1 MGGSGEGTVISAGT
15 DDQSD
20 GQVGRGGSSLPLP
33 PSALAHPIGQRVR
46 RVGSAP
52 ARAPATARPAS
63 RGGGAGIAARRRFA
77 RRRTGEGC
85 GGREGSRFVWVV
97 GGARTAR
104 EMAAPSAGPRSA
116 LQQKGLMTSD
126 RGRR

>member
-1 MGGSGEGTVISAGT
+1 MISAGT

-77 RRRTGEGC
+77 RRRTWEGC
-85 GGREGSRFVWVV
+85 GGPEGSRFVWVV

-104 EMAAPSAGPRSA
+104 EKREMAAPSAGPRSA
-116 LQQKGLMTSD
+116 LPQKGLVTAD